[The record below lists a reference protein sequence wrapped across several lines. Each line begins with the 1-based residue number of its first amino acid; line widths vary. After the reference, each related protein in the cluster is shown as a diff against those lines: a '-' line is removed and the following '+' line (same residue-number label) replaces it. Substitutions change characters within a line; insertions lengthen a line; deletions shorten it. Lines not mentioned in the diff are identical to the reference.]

1 MIYSAIWHEDALKD
15 LKSLDPHDAKKI
27 VEKVK
32 THLLLNPTKL
42 GVPLKGALKV
52 FYRYQAGNYRVIYAI
67 DFQEKE
73 ILILF
78 INHRKDIYRKT
89 GKK

>member
-1 MIYSAIWHEDALKD
+1 MIYNAIWHEDALKD
-15 LKSLDPHDAKKI
+15 LQNLDRQDAKKI

-32 THLLLNPTKL
+32 YHLLLDPTKL
-42 GVPLKGALKV
+42 GVPLKGDLKG
-52 FYRYQAGNYRVIYAI
+52 FFRYRVGNYRVIYAI

-73 ILILF
+73 ILVLF

-89 GKK
+89 GKR